1 MRNKRPRNQK
11 DGAKSSAM
19 RKFKLGKKIQ
29 EQRFERSAKQ
39 EKDEQAKAGVR
50 LNKYIANAGICSR
63 READELISAGFVQIN
78 EKVVTELGTRVM
90 PKDKVKYKGKE
101 IKPEKNV
108 YILMNKPKDFI
119 TTVDDPRGRK
129 TVMDLV
135 RNACSERV
143 YPVGRL
149 DRMTT
154 GVLLLTNDGDL
165 AKKLT
170 HPSHEVR
177 KIYQVRTAEN
187 LSKGDLVKLATGVE
201 LEDGEVKA
209 DDVAFIDDKFN
220 EIGIEIHSGKNRVI
234 RRMFEAIGH
243 QVVKL
248 DRVYFAGLTKKQLI
262 RGKYRFLSPKEV
274 QNLKMLGSKNP
285 TK

>member
-11 DGAKSSAM
+11 DGANSSAM

-39 EKDEQAKAGVR
+39 EKDQQAKAGVR

-63 READELISAGFVQIN
+63 READELISAGFVEIN
-78 EKVVTELGTRVM
+78 NKVITELGTRVM

-119 TTVDDPRGRK
+119 TTMDDPRGRK

-177 KIYQVRTAEN
+177 KIYQVKTAEN

-209 DDVAFIDDKFN
+209 DDVAFINDSFN

-262 RGKYRFLSPKEV
+262 RGKFRFLSPKEV
-274 QNLKMLGSKNP
+274 QNLKMLGSKSP
-285 TK
+285 VK

>member
-234 RRMFEAIGH
+234 RRMFEAVGH

>member
-78 EKVVTELGTRVM
+78 DKVVTELGTRVM

-209 DDVAFIDDKFN
+209 DDVAFINDQFN

-262 RGKYRFLSPKEV
+262 RGKFRFLSPKEV

-285 TK
+285 IK

>member
-1 MRNKRPRNQK
+1 MRNKRTRNQK
-11 DGAKSSAM
+11 DGANSSAM
-19 RKFKLGKKIQ
+19 RKYKLGKKIQ
-29 EQRFERSAKQ
+29 EQRFERSAK
-39 EKDEQAKAGVR
+39 KEQDKQTQAGVR
-50 LNKYIANAGICSR
+50 LNKYIANAGISSR
-63 READELISAGFVQIN
+63 READELIAAGLVMIN
-78 EKVVTELGTRVM
+78 DNVVTELGTRVM
-90 PKDKVKYKGKE
+90 PGDKVKYRGKL

-119 TTVDDPRGRK
+119 TTVDDPQGRK
-129 TVMDLV
+129 TVLDLV

-170 HPSHEVR
+170 HPSHEVK
-177 KIYQVRTAEN
+177 KIYHVKTAEN
-187 LSKGDLVKLATGVE
+187 LSKGDLVKLAKGVE
-201 LEDGEVKA
+201 LEDGIAKA
-209 DDVAFIDDKFN
+209 DEIAFIQDSFN

-248 DRVYFAGLTKKQLI
+248 DRVYFAGLTKKHLI
-262 RGKYRFLSPKEV
+262 RGKFRFLSPKEV
-274 QNLKMLGSKNP
+274 QHLKMQGTKNSV
-285 TK
+285 K

>member
-50 LNKYIANAGICSR
+50 LNKYIAKAGICSR

-170 HPSHEVR
+170 HPNHEVR